1 MPSYNHEKYISEAI
15 ESVLNQ
21 SFKDFELIILDD
33 CSKDNSQRIIETY
46 QRRDP
51 RIRALFHKKNMG
63 IAKTLN
69 DLLAEAKGTYV
80 AFTASDDV
88 WEKSKLEK
96 QLAILQKDD
105 SLIVW
110 SEGKLIDSD
119 GVLTGETFTQNQLAL
134 HKKKSGN
141 LFEALVER
149 NFIFGSTVIL
159 KRSSVEGIQFCE
171 KLKYYNDCK
180 FFVDL
185 SRHHLFFFIPEP
197 LASYRVHG
205 KGAHVSDEKGWQ
217 SDEIAFVRLILEE
230 YGNYISNRTKANWLL
245 LVGIAYSYFGEK
257 ASARSIIFKAIGLNP
272 LGKKNFGFLIFALT
286 NGDDCIAKFFVAFR
300 SYYYRMLSSARTRGV
315 FSFY

>member
-1 MPSYNHEKYISEAI
+1 MPSYNHGKYLSEAI

-21 SFKDFELIILDD
+21 SFKDFELLILDD
-33 CSKDNSQRIIETY
+33 CSKDNSQKIIETY
-46 QRRDP
+46 QRRDV

-80 AFTASDDV
+80 AFNASDDV
-88 WEKSKLEK
+88 WEMSKLEK

-119 GVLTGETFTQNQLAL
+119 GVSTGETFTQNQLAV

-141 LFEALVER
+141 LFEVLVER

-159 KRSSVEGIQFCE
+159 KRSSVEGVQFSE

-180 FFVDL
+180 FFIDL
-185 SRHHLFFFIPEP
+185 SRCHLFFFIPEP
-197 LASYRVHG
+197 LARYRVHR
-205 KGAHVSDEKGWQ
+205 KNAHLTDEKGWM

-230 YGNYISNRTKANWLL
+230 YGNYLSNRIKAGWLL
-245 LVGIAYSYFGEK
+245 LVGVAYSYFGEK
-257 ASARSIIFKAIGLNP
+257 ASARRTVFKAIGLDP
-272 LGKKNFGFLIFALT
+272 FCRRNFGFLIFALT
-286 NGDDCIAKFFVAFR
+286 NGDDYIAKFFVAFR
-300 SYYYRMLSSARTRGV
+300 SYYNGMFSSGLRHGL
-315 FSFY
+315 